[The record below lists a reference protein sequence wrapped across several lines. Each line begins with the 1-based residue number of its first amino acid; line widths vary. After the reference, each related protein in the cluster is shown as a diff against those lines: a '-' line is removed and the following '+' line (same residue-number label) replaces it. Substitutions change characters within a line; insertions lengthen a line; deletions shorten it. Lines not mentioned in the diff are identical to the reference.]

1 MAIIDMKDV
10 IGNQDILM
18 LCFDTLR
25 YDVCIAEEAA
35 GGTPV
40 LNSYG
45 GKWEKRH
52 APGTFTY
59 PSHFAIFAG
68 FFPSPADPHRV
79 RERHELFFPERAG
92 TGRIAPPGSYAYT
105 EATFVESLANKGYE
119 TICIGGVHFFS
130 KRNAIGKVF
139 PSYFKKSYWQPAF
152 GCPEKHSAENQVN
165 FAVKKL
171 QEYPAG
177 QRLFMYI
184 NFSAIHYPN
193 CHYIY
198 GKKEDDMESHAAAF
212 RAVDSQ
218 LPRLLEAFR
227 QRSNALVIAF
237 SDHGTCYGE
246 EGYQNHCVA
255 HEVVYTVP
263 YKHFQLNK

>member
-1 MAIIDMKDV
+1 MDQINMNEVVGK
-10 IGNQDILM
+10 QDILM

-25 YDVCIAEEAA
+25 YDICKEEEKK
-35 GGTPV
+35 GTIPV

-45 GKWEKRH
+45 GPFEKRH

-68 FFPSPADPHRV
+68 FFPSPAEPEQV
-79 RERHELFFPERAG
+79 RERHSLFFPERAG
-92 TGRIAPPGSYAYT
+92 TGRIAHGGSYSYR
-105 EATFVESLANKGYE
+105 EATFVESLANRGYE

-139 PSYFKKSYWQPAF
+139 PSYFKKSYWRTSF
-152 GCPEKHSAENQVN
+152 GCTEKDSAEKQIDH
-165 FAVKKL
+165 AIRLIEK
-171 QEYPAG
+171 YPAT

-193 CHYIY
+193 FFYVE
-198 GKKEDDMESHAAAF
+198 GKKEDDPESHAAAF
-212 RAVDSQ
+212 RYVDRL
-218 LPRLLEAFR
+218 LPRLFEAFR
-227 QRSNALVIAF
+227 KRSQTLVIAL

-246 EGYQNHCVA
+246 EGYRNHGIA

-263 YKHFQLNK
+263 YKHFILD